1 MLEISY
7 NKLDG
12 QECKVKIPISWRDL
26 TWDKYVELTYTKF
39 DNEVHKLA
47 WLTGIE
53 IQVLLTNPLFLKAL
67 IDSCSFIWDEDIEI
81 YSNLVKPE
89 HKKLIED
96 MNISALEWGK
106 FEAAK
111 SEIQRAGEDINKAA
125 KGIIKTYLD
134 LEVGQLPCIEVIG
147 LTAFFLRKFTTS

>member
-53 IQVLLTNPLFLKAL
+53 IQVLLTNPLFLKDL
-67 IDSCSFIWDEDIEI
+67 IAVS
-81 YSNLVKPE
+81 YTHL
-89 HKKLIED
+89 
-96 MNISALEWGK
+96 
-106 FEAAK
+106 
-111 SEIQRAGEDINKAA
+111 RAHETN
-125 KGIIKTYLD
+125 
-134 LEVGQLPCIEVIG
+134 
-147 LTAFFLRKFTTS
+147 